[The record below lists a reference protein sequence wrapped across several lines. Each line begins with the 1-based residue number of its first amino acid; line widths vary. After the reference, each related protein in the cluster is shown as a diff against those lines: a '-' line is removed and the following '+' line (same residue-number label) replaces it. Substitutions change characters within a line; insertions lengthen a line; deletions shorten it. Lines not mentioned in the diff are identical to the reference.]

1 MEIEISN
8 FMCHESL
15 KMKLDNF
22 QIISAENGAG
32 KSAIFH
38 AINWCINGGTNN
50 FIKRG
55 KKESCVSIK
64 IDNDIYKREVVKDKY
79 FVYKNDLEICTTK
92 DSLKE
97 LGVDIPLEYFSQFDK
112 LFLLNESPKNRA
124 DLLNSMFDIEK
135 IETASN
141 DLTKE
146 IKDDKKSL
154 ENLIIVNEKN
164 VENLQ
169 LVEEKLFILS
179 KLKDNYN
186 KEKEKL
192 DKISKLIENNKEIKK
207 VPKTLT
213 HSIDCS
219 AINKLKSIIDSNLKI
234 KNLPSSITT
243 NIDYSIVKKIND
255 LINIKNKLI
264 KTPYKIDNGLDYATF
279 NKIKEVK
286 LSLDKMNSN
295 NEEKLKFKNEII
307 EIENKLKGSVCPCC
321 KKKI

>member
-15 KMKLDNF
+15 KIRLDNF

-55 KKESCVSIK
+55 KKESYVSIK

-79 FVYKNDLEICTTK
+79 FVYKNNIEICTTK
-92 DSLKE
+92 DSLKDI
-97 LGVDIPLEYFSQFDK
+97 GVNIPLEYFSQFDK

-135 IETASN
+135 IETAST

-154 ENLIIVNEKN
+154 ENLTIVNEKN

-169 LVEEKLFILS
+169 LIEEKLFILS

-186 KEKEKL
+186 KEMEKL
-192 DKISKLIENNKEIKK
+192 DKISKLIENNNKIKK
-207 VPKTLT
+207 VPKTLI
-213 HSIDCS
+213 HNIDFS
-219 AINKLKSIIDSNLKI
+219 VTNKLKSIIDSNLKI
-234 KNLPSSITT
+234 KNLPNSINT
-243 NIDYSIVKKIND
+243 NIEYSIVKKIND
-255 LINIKNKLI
+255 LINVKNKLI

-286 LSLDKMNSN
+286 LSLDKINAN

>member
-55 KKESCVSIK
+55 KKESYVSIK

-213 HSIDCS
+213 HIIDCS
-219 AINKLKSIIDSNLKI
+219 IINKLKSIIDSNLKI

>member
-55 KKESCVSIK
+55 KKESYVSIK

-79 FVYKNDLEICTTK
+79 FVYKNNIEICTTK
-92 DSLKE
+92 ESLKDI
-97 LGVDIPLEYFSQFDK
+97 GVNIPLEYFSQFDK

-124 DLLNSMFDIEK
+124 DLLNSMFDVEK

-192 DKISKLIENNKEIKK
+192 DKISKLIENNNKIKK
-207 VPKTLT
+207 IPKTLT

-219 AINKLKSIIDSNLKI
+219 IINNLKIIIDLNLKI
-234 KNLPSSITT
+234 KILPNLINT
-243 NIDYSIVKKIND
+243 NVDYSIVKKISE
-255 LINIKNKLI
+255 LINIKNKLT
-264 KTPYKIDNGLDYATF
+264 KNPNKINISIEYVAF
-279 NKIKEVK
+279 NKIKEIK
-286 LSLDKMNSN
+286 LSLDKINAN
-295 NEEKLKFKNEII
+295 NEEKIKFKNEIS

>member
-55 KKESCVSIK
+55 KKESYVSIK
-64 IDNDIYKREVVKDKY
+64 IYNDIYKREVVKDKY
-79 FVYKNDLEICTTK
+79 FVYKNESEICTTK

-146 IKDDKKSL
+146 IKDDKKLL
-154 ENLIIVNEKN
+154 ENLTIVNEKN

-169 LVEEKLFILS
+169 LIEEKLFILS
-179 KLKDNYN
+179 NLKENYN

-213 HSIDCS
+213 HGIDCS
-219 AINKLKSIIDSNLKI
+219 VINKLKSIIDSNLKI

-243 NIDYSIVKKIND
+243 NIDYSIVKKINE

-264 KTPYKIDNGLDYATF
+264 KNPNKINISVEYATF
-279 NKIKEVK
+279 NKIKEVN

-295 NEEKLKFKNEII
+295 NKEKLKFKNEII